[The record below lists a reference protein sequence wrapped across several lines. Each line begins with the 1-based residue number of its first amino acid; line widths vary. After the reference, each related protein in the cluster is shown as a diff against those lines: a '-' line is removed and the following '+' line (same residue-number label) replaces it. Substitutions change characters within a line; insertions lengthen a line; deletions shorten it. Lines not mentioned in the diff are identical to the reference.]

1 MLEECFYES
10 TSQYNWASLS
20 DVGTV
25 RPDRLISA
33 RLRRKFST
41 AFSNCLLPVVLP
53 NITEYT
59 VKQ

>member
-1 MLEECFYES
+1 MLEECFYEL
-10 TSQYNWASLS
+10 TSQYNWASS
-20 DVGTV
+20 AVGTV